1 MKYLQQ
7 HLAFGGVLAAI
18 ALGAASAV
26 ADSSLFPNGEP
37 NWSALRTADSH
48 SVASEASSL
57 DAACPASVFSLASS
71 LEARSGT
78 SCASAGIGL
87 RSDKFVGFFITI
99 R

>member
-1 MKYLQQ
+1 MKHLRQ

-26 ADSSLFPNGEP
+26 AASSLFPTGEP
-37 NWSALRTADSH
+37 DWSALRAAGSH

-57 DAACPASVFSLASS
+57 DAGYPASVISLASS
-71 LEARSGT
+71 LEARSST
-78 SCASAGIGL
+78 SCASAGIDL
-87 RSDKFVGFFITI
+87 RSDKFVGFIISI